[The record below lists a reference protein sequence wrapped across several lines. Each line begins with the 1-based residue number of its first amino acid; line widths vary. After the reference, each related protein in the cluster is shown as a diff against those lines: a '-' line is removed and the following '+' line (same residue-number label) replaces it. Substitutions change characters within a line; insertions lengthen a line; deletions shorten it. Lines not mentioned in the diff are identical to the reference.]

1 MKKHNLLKVILFSV
15 LVVCLCA
22 WIFPTASYSGD
33 FIIGDKAQVGL
44 FDLTSYPMIIFSYF
58 GYVAFYILCIGAF
71 YGVLSKIPAYRKLLD
86 KIAEGFKGHETIFL
100 SLVVVLV
107 AIVTSVTGLSVGVMF
122 LFPLIISL
130 VLLMGYNKNVAALV
144 TVGSAMIG
152 TMGITVGYGGIQYFY
167 GLLSDELT
175 IETEMSTKIIILVI
189 GIVLLLFN
197 VLRYASKTKN
207 KTEKEVASELLPEQ
221 VEDTKKKVRLWPLV
235 VIFDVLLVLFILGL
249 LPWDAMK
256 VTIFEDALTSIKN
269 YTLFDFPIL
278 SKLLGSETYAFG
290 KWSLYNEL
298 PAILLIASVLLSLI
312 YLKFDQFL
320 DGICEGM
327 KKAAK
332 PAILMSLVYLILV
345 ITTNHSF
352 QLIFVDRIAGLTN
365 NVNVLTTSFIAFFTS
380 IFNVEATYV
389 AQRVLPYFAGTVANA
404 ELYPLIGVIFQAM
417 YGLTML
423 IAPTSVV
430 LIGTLAYLDVS
441 YTSWLKNVWK
451 LFFEILAVLLII
463 FVIILAI

>member
-1 MKKHNLLKVILFSV
+1 MKKHNLLKVVLFSI

-33 FIIGDKAQVGL
+33 FVVGDKAQIGL

-58 GYVAFYILCIGAF
+58 GYVAFYVLCVGAF
-71 YGVLSKIPAYRKLLD
+71 YGVLSKIPAYRKLLESVAD
-86 KIAEGFKGHETIFL
+86 GFKGHETVFL
-100 SLVVVLV
+100 SLLV
-107 AIVTSVTGLSVGVMF
+107 ILVSVITSITGLSVGIIF

-130 VLLMGYNKNVAALV
+130 VLLMGYNKIVAALV

-152 TMGITVGYGGIQYFY
+152 TMGITLGYGGIQPFY
-167 GLLSDELT
+167 ALFSDDLT
-175 IETEMSTKIIILVI
+175 MWTEIGAKVIILAI

-207 KTEKEVASELLPEQ
+207 KTEKEVVNELLPEK
-221 VEDTKKKVRLWPLV
+221 VEETKKKIRIWPLV
-235 VIFDVLLVLFILGL
+235 VVIDVLLVLFILGL
-249 LPWDAMK
+249 LPWEAMK
-256 VTIFEDALTSIKN
+256 VNVFSDALNSIKN

-278 SKLLGSETYAFG
+278 SKLLGTETYEFG

-298 PAILLIASVLLSLI
+298 PAIMLIGSIVLGLI
-312 YLKFDQFL
+312 YLKFDEFL

-327 KKAAK
+327 KKAFK
-332 PAILMSLVYLILV
+332 PAILMSLIYLVLV

-365 NVNVLTTSFIAFFTS
+365 NVNVVTTSFIAFFTS
-380 IFNVEATYV
+380 IFNVESTYV
-389 AQRVLPYFAGTVANA
+389 AQRILPYFVGTVATT
-404 ELYPLIGVIFQAM
+404 ELYPLIGIIFQSI

-430 LIGTLAYLDVS
+430 LIGTLTYLDVS

>member
-1 MKKHNLLKVILFSV
+1 M
-15 LVVCLCA
+15 
-22 WIFPTASYSGD
+22 
-33 FIIGDKAQVGL
+33 
-44 FDLTSYPMIIFSYF
+44 
-58 GYVAFYILCIGAF
+58 
-71 YGVLSKIPAYRKLLD
+71 
-86 KIAEGFKGHETIFL
+86 
-100 SLVVVLV
+100 
-107 AIVTSVTGLSVGVMF
+107 
-122 LFPLIISL
+122 
-130 VLLMGYNKNVAALV
+130 
-144 TVGSAMIG
+144 
-152 TMGITVGYGGIQYFY
+152 
-167 GLLSDELT
+167 
-175 IETEMSTKIIILVI
+175 
-189 GIVLLLFN
+189 
-197 VLRYASKTKN
+197 
-207 KTEKEVASELLPEQ
+207 
-221 VEDTKKKVRLWPLV
+221 
-235 VIFDVLLVLFILGL
+235 
-249 LPWDAMK
+249 
-256 VTIFEDALTSIKN
+256 
-269 YTLFDFPIL
+269 
-278 SKLLGSETYAFG
+278 
-290 KWSLYNEL
+290 
-298 PAILLIASVLLSLI
+298 LIASVLLSLI

>member
-1 MKKHNLLKVILFSV
+1 MKKHNLLKVVLFSI

-22 WIFPTASYSGD
+22 WIFPTASYSGE
-33 FIIGDKAQVGL
+33 FIVGDKAQIGL

-86 KIAEGFKGHETIFL
+86 KIADGFNGHETIFL
-100 SLVVVLV
+100 SLVVILV
-107 AIVTSVTGLSVGVMF
+107 SVITSITGLSIGIMF

-152 TMGITVGYGGIQYFY
+152 TMGITLGFGGIQHFY
-167 GLLSDELT
+167 ALLSTDLT
-175 IETEMSTKIIILVI
+175 MWTEMGAKVIILVI
-189 GIVLLLFN
+189 GVVLLLFN
-197 VLRYASKTKN
+197 VLRYANKTKN
-207 KTEKEVASELLPEQ
+207 KTEKEIVNELVPEK
-221 VEDTKKKVRLWPLV
+221 VEDSKKKVRIWPLV
-235 VIFDVLLVLFILGL
+235 VVFDILLILFVLGL
-249 LPWDAMK
+249 LPWETME
-256 VTIFEDALTSIKN
+256 VTIFEDALKSINN

-278 SKLLGSETYAFG
+278 SKLLGKETYAFG

-298 PAILLIASVLLSLI
+298 PAIMLFASMILSLI
-312 YLKFDQFL
+312 YLKFDEFL
-320 DGICEGM
+320 DGVCAGM
-327 KKAAK
+327 KKAIK
-332 PAILMSLVYLILV
+332 PAILMSLIYLVLV

-365 NVNVLTTSFIAFFTS
+365 NVNVVTTSFIAFFTS
-380 IFNVEATYV
+380 IFNVESTYV
-389 AQRVLPYFAGTVANA
+389 AQRILPYFAGTVATT
-404 ELYPLIGVIFQAM
+404 ELYPLIGIIFQSI

-423 IAPTSVV
+423 IAPTSIV

-451 LFFEILAVLLII
+451 LFLEILAVLLIV